1 VIEKMSQINPTQKEN
16 QQIEQEGE
24 KEKPKVRVD
33 RELSDVS
40 EFLKKLILQET
51 KEEIKREALELLE
64 KVSDIKSYLDWANGK
79 LRFYVKQRSQSG
91 GGAKKWVR
99 QK

>member
-1 VIEKMSQINPTQKEN
+1 METKNKPQNQT

-24 KEKPKVRVD
+24 KEKPKSRVD
-33 RELSDVS
+33 RELNEVS
-40 EFLKKLILQET
+40 EFLKKIVMSNIDEQLR
-51 KEEIKREALELLE
+51 KEALELLE
-64 KVSDIKSYLDWANGK
+64 KVSDVKSYLDWANAK
-79 LRFYVKQRSQSG
+79 LRFYVKQRSQKS

>member
-1 VIEKMSQINPTQKEN
+1 LENKNINQQEN
-16 QQIEQEGE
+16 QEQVGG
-24 KEKPKVRVD
+24 KPKDRVEK
-33 RELSDVS
+33 ELSDVS

-79 LRFYVKQRSQSG
+79 LRFYAKQRSQSSG
-91 GGAKKWVR
+91 GVKKWVR